1 MYFQDKMSATSTKNT
16 KENRCFVH
24 AFYSNT
30 EYECAYELP
39 DGVDVEDPTQV
50 KEYWVKW
57 GTLYIHYTEPN
68 ERTNDEG
75 VEQIE
80 PSMDY
85 QPENKW
91 ADEVSV
97 HKVEGYEN
105 DLQFTCLPI
114 EDLYADDDN

>member
-1 MYFQDKMSATSTKNT
+1 MYFKMSSAHSTKNT
-16 KENRCFVH
+16 KENRCFIH
-24 AFYSNT
+24 AFYTNS

-50 KEYWVKW
+50 VKYWVKW
-57 GTLYIHYTEPN
+57 GILYIQYTEPN
-68 ERTNDEG
+68 ERTKLPDC

-97 HKVEGYEN
+97 HRVEDYE
-105 DLQFTCLPI
+105 DIFTCLPI